1 MVTQSNEECHPKFCY
16 FSAINIIKRTLNIVF
31 MVKLMTNFERTYKGV
46 RIVVLTGDITKQE
59 VDAIVNPANS
69 LLIMGGGVAGA
80 IKRVGGK
87 EIEDEAVK
95 YAPVSVGEAVAT
107 GAGKLMAKYVI
118 HAPTMERPAM
128 RIGNKNVQLSV
139 RGALK
144 CAEGLGIRSLAFP
157 GMGTGVGGLSL
168 KEAARVMVKEVKE
181 HVDKRTTLKQIVFVG
196 FSDDLTRAFERA
208 VNETLATR
216 QL

>member
-1 MVTQSNEECHPKFCY
+1 M
-16 FSAINIIKRTLNIVF
+16 LDIVL
-31 MVKLMTNFERTYKGV
+31 MVKPVTSLEGTYKGV

-69 LLIMGGGVAGA
+69 MLIMGGGVAGA
-80 IKRVGGK
+80 IRRVGGK

-95 YAPVSVGEAVAT
+95 HAPVPVGEAVAT
-107 GAGKLMAKYVI
+107 GAGRLKAKYVI

-128 RIGNKNVQLSV
+128 RIGKRNVGLSV

-144 CAEGLGIRSLAFP
+144 CTEGLGVRSLVFP

-168 KEAARVMVKEVKE
+168 EEAARNMVNEVKE
-181 HVDKRTTLKQIVFVG
+181 HVDKRTTLKQIVFIG
-196 FSDDLTRAFERA
+196 FNEDLTKAFERA
-208 VNETLATR
+208 VKEALATS
-216 QL
+216 

>member
-1 MVTQSNEECHPKFCY
+1 MLDIGFDGELVTS
-16 FSAINIIKRTLNIVF
+16 L
-31 MVKLMTNFERTYKGV
+31 ERTYKGV

-69 LLIMGGGVAGA
+69 MLIMGGGVAGA
-80 IKRVGGK
+80 IRRIGGK

-95 YAPVSVGEAVAT
+95 HAPVPVGEAVAT
-107 GAGKLMAKYVI
+107 GAGRLKAKYVI

-128 RIGNKNVQLSV
+128 RIGKRNVGLSV

-144 CAEGLGIRSLAFP
+144 CAEGLGVRSLVFP

-168 KEAARVMVKEVKE
+168 EEAARTMVNEVKE
-181 HVDKRTTLKQIVFVG
+181 HVDERTTLKQIVFIG
-196 FSDDLTRAFERA
+196 FNGDLTKAFERA
-208 VNETLATR
+208 VKEAFATS
-216 QL
+216 